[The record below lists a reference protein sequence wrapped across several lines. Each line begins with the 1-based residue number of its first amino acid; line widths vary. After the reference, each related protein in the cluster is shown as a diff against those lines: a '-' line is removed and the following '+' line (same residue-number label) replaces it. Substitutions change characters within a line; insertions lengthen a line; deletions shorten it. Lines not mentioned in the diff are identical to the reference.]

1 MDSAKILVV
10 DDDANIRELILV
22 NLTAAGY
29 DVKTASDGKDAI
41 EKIAAFLP
49 VLIVLDIMM
58 PEIDGWEVCKFV
70 RDDPGLEH
78 IKIIMLTA
86 KGSERDKLIGK
97 GIFKADEYLTKPFD
111 IEELIKTIKWQLREN
126 EN

>member
-1 MDSAKILVV
+1 MNPAGILIV

-29 DVKTASDGKDAI
+29 EVKTASDGKEAI
-41 EKIAAFLP
+41 EKISSFLP
-49 VLIVLDIMM
+49 ALIILDIMM

-70 RDDPGLEH
+70 RDDPYLEH

-86 KGSERDKLIGK
+86 RGSDRDKLIGK
-97 GIFKADEYLTKPFD
+97 GILKADDYLTKPFD
-111 IEELIKTIKWQLREN
+111 IDELMSIIKRRLYEN
-126 EN
+126 ES

>member
-1 MDSAKILVV
+1 MDPSKILVV

-22 NLTAAGY
+22 NLAAAGY
-29 DVKTASDGKDAI
+29 DVKTARNGKEAL
-41 EKIAAFLP
+41 EKITTFLP
-49 VLIVLDIMM
+49 ALIILDIMM

-86 KGSERDKLIGK
+86 KGTERDKLIGK
-97 GIFKADEYLTKPFD
+97 GIFKADDYLTKPFD
-111 IEELIKTIKWQLREN
+111 IDELMKTVKQQLNEYEN
-126 EN
+126 